1 MTAEPGSPQ
10 SSGTP
15 ASDSQRPQHHV
26 PKHPT
31 GTSHGSATP
40 NPQEQLSQSEGSL
53 RATSTQAPTLGR
65 RHLPLVELLEAL
77 LVGLAVVVD
86 LRLRSRVELDVADL
100 AEREGLLLLLPLQ
113 ALLGL
118 ATGRLHQLQTVL
130 RAVGRAQGSLHAC
143 GGKDRAAIRTDGPE
157 EGPGEVGKPS
167 TGPTPAWC
175 PGCPDPELEEV
186 FASLQGIALGRMTR
200 SSVPRRNVLGQGLL
214 LNF

>member
-1 MTAEPGSPQ
+1 MTAEPGSPR

-15 ASDSQRPQHHV
+15 ASDSQRPQHHI

-31 GTSHGSATP
+31 GTSHGSAAP
-40 NPQEQLSQSEGSL
+40 NPREQLSQSKGSL
-53 RATSTQAPTLGR
+53 RATPIRAPTLGR

-118 ATGRLHQLQTVL
+118 AAGRLHQPQTVL
-130 RAVGRAQGSLHAC
+130 RAVGWAQGSLHAC
-143 GGKDRAAIRTDGPE
+143 GGEGQSHPSGQMDHKMGQVRWGNPAQVPLLRGAQAAQILSW
-157 EGPGEVGKPS
+157 KK
-167 TGPTPAWC
+167 C
-175 PGCPDPELEEV
+175 LHLYKELHW
-186 FASLQGIALGRMTR
+186 AG
-200 SSVPRRNVLGQGLL
+200 
-214 LNF
+214 